1 MGAREAQEMSRDDN
15 DTADTAS
22 LVRVLTALSVLT
34 EAASGAEGGTSAGGP
49 APLSPGPA
57 KLRETERSMA
67 EWGILEIP
75 APHCGHKHGARIS
88 LPGHPLPRACECH
101 E

>member
-1 MGAREAQEMSRDDN
+1 MGAREAREMSRDDN

-75 APHCGHKHGARIS
+75 APHRGHKHGARIL